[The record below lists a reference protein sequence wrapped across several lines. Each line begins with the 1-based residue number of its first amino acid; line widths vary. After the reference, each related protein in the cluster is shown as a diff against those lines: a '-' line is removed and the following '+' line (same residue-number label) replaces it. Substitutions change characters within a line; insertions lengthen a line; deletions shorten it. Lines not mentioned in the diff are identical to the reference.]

1 MLLSLFQVIFA
12 LTFSQAAHVESMHC
26 EPAQNATFECKIR
39 IGGKIVEGEKL
50 FLPTAQDSDQLKFEN
65 WVLGETGYLLK
76 YPFAAN
82 QFPRVYSLQPLTGK
96 ENVDLILT
104 THSYFPNTSRPPSK
118 VRVIDPSF
126 SLRKVYLP
134 VLLNILSF
142 LAVCFL
148 SMYLLR
154 RLPRQTI
161 DGWIYPVEDLRIYI
175 GSLIVFYFLSSDW
188 THAGVPSLWSAN
200 FHFFAQK
207 LSVLVGIYCSAIL
220 LLSSRF
226 YDRSST
232 TRLTQRPV
240 TEVSL
245 FVLNFSFLLSALL
258 ILPPSTVSW
267 GLSFLPLS
275 LGCFFVAWSVGK
287 NLEWRRILKRSAIS
301 PLIFHLSLFLVSG
314 GAILAAPLFLAL
326 RVSTEKFYI
335 GLSLISFL
343 AAIARAK
350 RFETAKGRALFLSK
364 ECREILTNRVSGLE
378 RLQGIC
384 EFLEDEFGAA
394 RVSILSIHQEKGL
407 LLASAGPDAI
417 SLGTQTA
424 SKKLGPFLKRVCK
437 EGHLMY
443 APVAE
448 ELEKELQNEGMKHS
462 SLAFPFRQG
471 KVIKAVLCMMADE
484 GERIPAIELAVLE
497 IFFQELQ
504 LEILSCVSQ
513 QVAEERSDRLLA
525 LARESNALA
534 VEHLDT
540 WGYLQYKE
548 EGEKRF
554 LLGWKLSKSD
564 PLMYPPLLEKVFR
577 EFQKELQM
585 HFECLATSFEFVV
598 KESKQ
603 DFWIVSPGNFQSSF
617 LHSLG
622 PSGAAILL
630 GTSMEKVF
638 HSYLAKP
645 CFSVLGN
652 LEYSLVIGE
661 VNIRFQSNRNHQK
674 NSIEVDAEDYQH
686 LVSLRNQS
694 KSSLLFSGMDS
705 EFGLKTESSEP
716 SLTLNLKSGDNHSVH
731 CLFVGFTG
739 DQKRKI
745 HQVLSMHSNKK
756 ELRKIEIRSQELLR
770 EQKRVA

>member
-1 MLLSLFQVIFA
+1 MLLNLFQAIFA
-12 LTFSQAAHVESMHC
+12 LTLSQAAYVESMHC
-26 EPAQNATFECKIR
+26 EPAQNATFECRIR
-39 IGGKIVEGEKL
+39 IGGKIAEGEKL
-50 FLPTAQDSDQLKFEN
+50 FLPTAQDSDQLKYEN

-96 ENVDLILT
+96 ENVDLVLT

-118 VRVIDPSF
+118 VRVIDSSF

-142 LAVCFL
+142 LMVCFL
-148 SMYLLR
+148 SIYLLR

-207 LSVLVGIYCSAIL
+207 LSILVGIYCSAVL
-220 LLSSRF
+220 LLGSGF

-232 TRLTQRPV
+232 TRLNQRPI
-240 TEVSL
+240 TEYSL
-245 FVLNFSFLLSALL
+245 YILNLSFLTSALL
-258 ILPPSTVSW
+258 VLPPSKVAW
-267 GLSFLPLS
+267 EFSFLPLS
-275 LGCFFVAWSVGK
+275 LGCLFVAWSVGK
-287 NLEWRRILKRSAIS
+287 NLEWRRILKRSALS
-301 PLIFHLSLFLVSG
+301 PLIFHLSLFFVST
-314 GAILAAPLFLAL
+314 GAILATPLFLL
-326 RVSTEKFYI
+326 FQFSTEKFYI
-335 GLSLISFL
+335 GISLVSFL

-350 RFETAKGRALFLSK
+350 RFESAKGRALFLSK
-364 ECREILTNRVSGLE
+364 ECREILTSRVSGLE

-394 RVSILSIHQEKGL
+394 RVSILSIHQDKGL

-424 SKKLGPFLKRVCK
+424 AKKLGPFLKRVCK

-471 KVIKAVLCMMADE
+471 KVVKAVLCMMADE

-554 LLGWKLSKSD
+554 LLGWKLSKPD
-564 PLMYPPLLEKVFR
+564 PLIYSPLIERVFR
-577 EFQKELQM
+577 EFQKELQL
-585 HFECLATSFEFVV
+585 HFECLASSFEFVV

-603 DFWIVSPGNFQSSF
+603 DFWIASPGNFQSSY
-617 LHSLG
+617 LRSLG
-622 PSGAAILL
+622 PSGSSILL
-630 GTSMEKVF
+630 GTLMEKIF

-645 CFSVLGN
+645 CFTVLGN

-661 VNIRFQSNRNHQK
+661 VNIRFQSHRNSQK

-686 LVSLRNQS
+686 LVTLRNQS
-694 KSSLLFSGMDS
+694 KSNLLFSGLESDS
-705 EFGLKTESSEP
+705 VPKGVDSQHSSL
-716 SLTLNLKSGDNHSVH
+716 SNLSSGEGHSVH
-731 CLFVGFTG
+731 CLFISFSG